1 MATAYLYDPLFMK
14 HGTGPGHPE
23 TPERLA
29 AINGAIAAA
38 PYYGDLVKIRPRL
51 PDMKYVE
58 LVHSKSYIQRVR
70 EEIAGGITCL
80 DAMDTVVSRDSYDVA
95 LQAVGGALAMCDA
108 IMEGGASNGFC
119 AVRPPG
125 HHAEWDTA
133 AGFCIFNT
141 IAIAAHYLQAR
152 YETRRIAI
160 VDWDVHHGNGTQH
173 AFELD
178 HSVFYISLHQYP
190 HYPGT
195 GAGSETGSGAGKG
208 YTLNIPMRAGSGDE
222 EYLEAFRSL
231 VMPSIGRFEPEL
243 ILISAGFDAHRDDP
257 LSAIRLSTGAFG
269 EFTRMLM
276 GAADTFS
283 QGRVIAFLEGGYN
296 LRSLAESTRR
306 MMDVLVNG

>member
-125 HHAEWDTA
+125 HHAERRSFG
-133 AGFCIFNT
+133 GFCYFNS
-141 IAIAAHYLQAR
+141 AA
-152 YETRRIAI
+152 
-160 VDWDVHHGNGTQH
+160 V
-173 AFELD
+173 
-178 HSVFYISLHQYP
+178 
-190 HYPGT
+190 
-195 GAGSETGSGAGKG
+195 
-208 YTLNIPMRAGSGDE
+208 
-222 EYLEAFRSL
+222 
-231 VMPSIGRFEPEL
+231 
-243 ILISAGFDAHRDDP
+243 
-257 LSAIRLSTGAFG
+257 
-269 EFTRMLM
+269 
-276 GAADTFS
+276 AAD
-283 QGRVIAFLEGGYN
+283 
-296 LRSLAESTRR
+296 
-306 MMDVLVNG
+306 